1 MPISITQW
9 KIGVRPAFPA
19 QTVNYGTALQP
30 GETWALPADGLQNFS
45 PVTLEGQLLLS
56 GKPPLNIAR
65 YIKELKAYPYGLSR
79 ANRQRPVPVTLYQC
93 SPTAGV
99 GHQRATVMS
108 KRRASVDIGIS
119 RLLQMQRDN
128 GGFALWDK
136 NGDEEYWL
144 TAYVMDF
151 LVRAGEQGYSVP
163 TDAINRG
170 NERLLRYLQDPGM
183 MSIPYADNLKAS
195 KFAVQSYAALV
206 LARQQKAPLGALR
219 EIWEH
224 RADAASGLPLLQLGV
239 ALKTMG
245 DATRGEEAIALALKT
260 PRNSD
265 ERIWLGDYGSPLPRQ
280 HVDALIAG
288 REQTAT
294 R

>member
-1 MPISITQW
+1 M
-9 KIGVRPAFPA
+9 
-19 QTVNYGTALQP
+19 
-30 GETWALPADGLQNFS
+30 
-45 PVTLEGQLLLS
+45 
-56 GKPPLNIAR
+56 
-65 YIKELKAYPYGLSR
+65 
-79 ANRQRPVPVTLYQC
+79 
-93 SPTAGV
+93 
-99 GHQRATVMS
+99 
-108 KRRASVDIGIS
+108 
-119 RLLQMQRDN
+119 
-128 GGFALWDK
+128 
-136 NGDEEYWL
+136 
-144 TAYVMDF
+144 
-151 LVRAGEQGYSVP
+151 P

-245 DATRGEEAIALALKT
+245 DAMRGEEAIVLALKT

-265 ERIWLGDYGSPLPRQ
+265 ERIWLGDYGSPLR
-280 HVDALIAG
+280 DSALMLSLLEENKLLPD
-288 REQTAT
+288 EQYSC
-294 R
+294 

>member
-1 MPISITQW
+1 
-9 KIGVRPAFPA
+9 
-19 QTVNYGTALQP
+19 
-30 GETWALPADGLQNFS
+30 
-45 PVTLEGQLLLS
+45 
-56 GKPPLNIAR
+56 
-65 YIKELKAYPYGLSR
+65 
-79 ANRQRPVPVTLYQC
+79 
-93 SPTAGV
+93 
-99 GHQRATVMS
+99 
-108 KRRASVDIGIS
+108 
-119 RLLQMQRDN
+119 
-128 GGFALWDK
+128 
-136 NGDEEYWL
+136 
-144 TAYVMDF
+144 
-151 LVRAGEQGYSVP
+151 YSVP

-224 RADAASGLPLLQLGV
+224 RADAASGLPLLQLGI

-265 ERIWLGDYGSPLPRQ
+265 ERIWLGDYGSPLR
-280 HVDALIAG
+280 DNALMLSLLEENKLLPD
-288 REQTAT
+288 EQYTLL
-294 R
+294 